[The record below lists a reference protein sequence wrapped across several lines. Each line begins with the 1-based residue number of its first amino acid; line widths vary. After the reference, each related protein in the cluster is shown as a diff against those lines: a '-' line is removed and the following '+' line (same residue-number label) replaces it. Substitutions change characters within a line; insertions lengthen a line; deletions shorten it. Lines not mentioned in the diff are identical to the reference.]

1 MIDLHG
7 QSIVFHSLA
16 FKWCG
21 EWPSFESFFT
31 THYKTLCTYNWFQ
44 VHPQATLPQM
54 NRPLM
59 GDKTVMLQIN
69 WSFLQELVVLHSSR
83 LFMLGEFRCILQVSA
98 EVWTKNNL
106 YRFIGSQTYLTFL
119 DMLKW
124 VWLLLNQHRLFFVHL
139 HTDSKHAPKTYQ
151 AWQIMYAEK
160 PTSNQNS
167 GLIKGLLLIYV
178 SCVSLLHLYFLCP
191 HFKKPRLKERERW
204 IPHIQKKSYESTEK
218 GQACKQNVIHV
229 KINMTPSLSFAVK
242 QSKTLH

>member
-69 WSFLQELVVLHSSR
+69 WSFVQELVVLHSSR
-83 LFMLGEFRCILQVSA
+83 LFMFGEFLRMLRVSA

-204 IPHIQKKSYESTEK
+204 IPHI
-218 GQACKQNVIHV
+218 
-229 KINMTPSLSFAVK
+229 
-242 QSKTLH
+242 